1 MNFKK
6 ATLYFHH
13 IIKNKLG
20 LSNRVKPK
28 ILSYLITDYCNSHCI
43 TCSIWKNKEIHEIS
57 LEKLEEVMK
66 KPLFQ
71 NIQHVGISGGEPS
84 TCQNLFE
91 HIKIIINTLCSLE
104 SLSITS
110 NCINSDF
117 WIENLGQIYDLCY
130 KKHIYFQ
137 LNISLD
143 GIGNMHDSIRGTK
156 DNFYNTNKVIHFVIG
171 QNIPYQLHATIDR
184 YNVYHINKIF
194 DFAKK
199 LNADIIFRLAS
210 EIYRLENKEQ
220 LEKVALDDK
229 QKSFFCDF
237 LQSESLWDYTKSP
250 GRKLFYK
257 HLVRQVLGDGKR
269 SAPCYFKHEGV
280 VLASDGTL
288 SFCSRFKKDFG
299 TIYNNKELLS
309 VYQNDSLFTECAGVC
324 CDYCYHDQTGLWSI
338 KDVLSLYF
346 RKPLRPIKKLFSIL
360 NYFVQ
365 TINISV
371 RPTKHIEKSITSL
384 GLIGMF
390 GGEHVGDAAILGGVV
405 MRCLRS
411 YPQIKNIYIYSF
423 RRDRTVCWVNNLT
436 KINQDIHFNV
446 IDDVKQF
453 RQILSSCGLLVW
465 SGGPLME
472 LPVVLSRNYLFV
484 KSAKSSGCRFEIEGA
499 GYGPV
504 NTIFGKKI
512 ISAILSQASKIT
524 VRSRLDEAKIKNLGF
539 VIDKKQ
545 EQIDPAF
552 DYLKLF
558 FQKENLLDEKE
569 KKHIDKLLYKQ
580 EGQKIIALNLR
591 PLWNRYGHNHSF
603 DFNSFINEIV
613 KLVNELSEKKI
624 ITVFFPMNADQY
636 GFSDLN
642 IAYIIKNN
650 VQENSLFRIWE
661 TEPSIETLVYFLR
674 KVDYSICMRYHA
686 VIFSLSQNI
695 KTYGLDYSLS
705 GAGKIADLFKDHIE
719 NYISILNFRA
729 DKFLEDNNF
738 DK

>member
-6 ATLYFHH
+6 ATLYLHH

-57 LEKLEEVMK
+57 LDKLEEVMK
-66 KPLFQ
+66 KTLFQ

-91 HIKIIINTLCSLE
+91 HIKVLVNTLHSLE
-104 SLSITS
+104 TLSITS
-110 NCINSDF
+110 NCINSQF
-117 WIENLGQIYDLCY
+117 WVDNLKTINDLCY
-130 KKHIYFQ
+130 KRHIYFQ
-137 LNISLD
+137 FNISLD
-143 GIGNMHDSIRGTK
+143 GIDNMHDRIRGTK
-156 DNFYNTNKVIHFVIG
+156 NNFYNTNKVINFVIA
-171 QNIPYQLHATIDR
+171 QKIPYQLHATIDK
-184 YNVYHINKIF
+184 YNVYHINRILN
-194 DFAKK
+194 FAQK

-210 EIYRLENKEQ
+210 EIHRLENKAQ
-220 LEKVALDDK
+220 LEEVALDDK
-229 QKSFFCDF
+229 QKSFLCDF
-237 LQSESLWDYTKSP
+237 LQSESLLNYTKSP
-250 GRKLFYK
+250 GRKLFYR
-257 HLVRQVLGDGKR
+257 HLVRQVLGDGSR
-269 SAPCYFKHEGV
+269 TAPCYFKHEGV

-299 TIYNNKELLS
+299 TIYNNNELLS
-309 VYQNDSLFTECAGVC
+309 VYQNDSLFTQCADVSC
-324 CDYCYHDQTGLWSI
+324 EHCYHDQTGLWSI
-338 KDVLSLYF
+338 NDVLSLYF
-346 RKPLRPIKKLFSIL
+346 RKPLISIKKMFSLL
-360 NYFVQ
+360 NNYTQAVI
-365 TINISV
+365 TPV
-371 RPTKHIEKSITSL
+371 RHTKYAAKSITNL

-405 MRCLRS
+405 MRYLYS
-411 YPQIKNIYIYSF
+411 YPEIKTIYIYSF
-423 RRDRTVCWVNNLT
+423 RKDRTLCWVNNLT
-436 KINQDIHFNV
+436 KINPDIHFHV

-453 RQILSSCGLLVW
+453 KQILCSCELLVW

-484 KSAKSSGCRFEIEGA
+484 KLAKSYGCRFEIEGV

-512 ISAILSQASKIT
+512 ISKILSQASRIT
-524 VRSRLDEAKIKNLGF
+524 VRSRLDEVKIDNLGYI
-539 VIDKKQ
+539 VDKKQ
-545 EQIDPAF
+545 EQLDPAF

-558 FQKENLLDEKE
+558 FQKEILLDVKD
-569 KKHIDKLLYKQ
+569 KNSIDKLLYK
-580 EGQKIIALNLR
+580 EDGQKIIALNLR
-591 PLWNRYGHNHSF
+591 PLWSRYGHNNSF
-603 DFNSFINEIV
+603 DFKSFLDEIV
-613 KLVNELSEKKI
+613 KLVNKLSEKNI

-642 IAYIIKNN
+642 IAYIIKNS
-650 VQENSLFRIWE
+650 VQANSLFRIWE

-705 GAGKIADLFKDHIE
+705 GKGKIADLFKDHNE
-719 NYISILNFRA
+719 MYISILNFRA
-729 DKFLEDNNF
+729 DKFLEDLNF